1 MPPPQPSWPEVN
13 VCVETTQIAAD
24 RQKMSAAISSKNF
37 RVNSWEDFEAVFRKI
52 EETNRSNSAG
62 VWYRGQSNSCWQLDT
77 TLERRAG
84 GPVAAEAY
92 FQMMRRVKPE
102 IETYTEGSWKM
113 PDLRELEELARDY
126 DHFDRL
132 LSSGRLPYDYM
143 AYLRHHGFPSPL
155 LDWTGSPYIAA
166 YFAFADAHT
175 SDSVAVYAFVER
187 TGPMKFGGSDRPNI
201 TVVGPH
207 IRTHKRHYLQ
217 RSRYTICTQH
227 DLSSGCQFVPHQK
240 VFDLGEAQQD
250 VLWKIVIPASERKK
264 VLSLLDRFN
273 LNAYSLFGSE
283 ESLMETLA
291 MREVDL
297 KPKPSTIEITD
308 KPVAAGT
315 EIVVAR
321 TTPVNLATP

>member
-1 MPPPQPSWPEVN
+1 MPPPQPSWPEPN
-13 VCVETTQIAAD
+13 VYAEATQIAAD
-24 RQKMSAAISSKNF
+24 RQKMSAAISSKDF
-37 RVNSWEDFEAVFRKI
+37 RVNTWEDFEAEFRKI

-102 IETYTEGSWKM
+102 IETYTERSWKM
-113 PDLRELEELARDY
+113 PDLPELEGLARNY
-126 DHFDRL
+126 DKFSQL
-132 LSSGRLPYDYM
+132 LLFGQLPYDYM

-166 YFAFADAHT
+166 YFAFANAHT

-187 TGPMKFGGSDRPNI
+187 TSPMKIGGSDRPNI
-201 TVVGPH
+201 SVVGPY

-227 DLSSGCQFVPHQK
+227 DLSSGWQFVPHQK
-240 VFDLGEAQQD
+240 VFDLGEAQRD
-250 VLWKIVIPASERKK
+250 VLWKIVIPASERTK

-321 TTPVNLATP
+321 TTP